1 MGGIFLLFVNRRRKF
16 KNSNSRVYIIGLL
29 LAILLLLIL
38 INRIFLISSQVYD
51 IEDISS
57 EALEFYFSLEHSY
70 NIEWYYFAAINDM
83 DGNLENHINNSN
95 IKKFISFYKSNNY
108 EIESALISLRGV
120 DFKDELI
127 KNTNKFVAIDK
138 VLRNKE
144 FPIPD
149 NISYE
154 YDNGWG
160 AERTYGGERT
170 HEGIDIIT
178 EKGVPIVSV
187 GNGKIKNIGWNELGG
202 WRIGITGDDD
212 IYYYYAHLD
221 SYEKI
226 FQIGEKIKKGDILG
240 YVGNTGYGPE
250 GTSGKFVDHLHFG
263 MYEKNTAIN
272 PYPFLKGWELN
283 N

>member
-1 MGGIFLLFVNRRRKF
+1 MYVNRRRNF
-16 KNSNSRVYIIGLL
+16 KNRNIKIYIIASLL
-29 LAILLLLIL
+29 VILLLLIL
-38 INRIFLISSQVYD
+38 INRVFLISAKVYD
-51 IEDISS
+51 IEEISS
-57 EALEFYFSLEHSY
+57 EALEFYFSLEQAY

-83 DGNLENHINNSN
+83 DGNLENDNNSN
-95 IKKFISFYKSNNY
+95 IKKFISFYKSNNN
-108 EIESALISLRGV
+108 EIEDALINLRGV

-127 KNTNKFVAIDK
+127 KNISKFEDIDK
-138 VLRNKE
+138 VFRNKE
-144 FPIPD
+144 FPISE
-149 NISYE
+149 NNSYD
-154 YDNGWG
+154 YNNGWG

-170 HEGIDIIT
+170 HEGIDIIA

-187 GNGKIKNIGWNELGG
+187 GNGKIKNTGWNELGG

-226 FQIGEKIKKGDILG
+226 FKIGEKIKKGDILG
-240 YVGNTGYGPE
+240 YIGNTGYGPE